1 MKFLEK
7 DLEEIIYNTYLE
19 SPEKLSKKNLYMYG
33 SIKRQLKIGNYGI
46 LDLLTISK
54 DYDYEFESVWNKQKR
69 LFEYKET
76 LKPTLVLT
84 VYELKKE
91 KVGISAFLQCYG
103 YIKGLKDWF
112 RINKPNIKIKFRS
125 VLIGREIDKSG
136 SFCYLPELI
145 HDLDIYTYSY
155 DIDGLNFK
163 NEKDYSLTYK
173 GF

>member
-7 DLEEIIYNTYLE
+7 DLEEIIYNTYLN
-19 SPEKLSKKNLYMYG
+19 SPEKLRKKNLYMHG

-46 LDLLTISK
+46 LDLLTITR
-54 DYDYEFESVWNKQKR
+54 DYEYEFVPVWDEEKRIFEC
-69 LFEYKET
+69 KEVIR
-76 LKPTLVLT
+76 PILVLT

-103 YIKGLKDWF
+103 YIKGLKEWF
-112 RINKPNIKIKFRS
+112 KENKPKIRVRFES
-125 VLIGREIDKSG
+125 VLIGKELDTSG

-145 HDLDIYTYSY
+145 HELEVYTYSY
-155 DIDGLNFK
+155 DVDGLNFK
-163 NEKDYSLTYK
+163 NERDYKLTNK

>member
-7 DLEEIIYNTYLE
+7 DLEEIIYNTYLN
-19 SPEKLSKKNLYMYG
+19 SPEKLRKKNLYMRG

-46 LDLLTISK
+46 LDLLTINR
-54 DYDYEFESVWNKQKR
+54 DYEYEFVPVWDEEKCIFEC
-69 LFEYKET
+69 KEVIRPI
-76 LKPTLVLT
+76 LILT

-112 RINKPNIKIKFRS
+112 KENKPKIRVRFES
-125 VLIGREIDKSG
+125 VLIGKELDKSG

-145 HDLDIYTYSY
+145 NELEVYTYSY
-155 DIDGLNFK
+155 DVDGLNFK
-163 NEKDYSLTYK
+163 NERDYKLINK

>member
-7 DLEEIIYNTYLE
+7 DLEEIIYNTYLS
-19 SPEKLSKKNLYMYG
+19 SPEKLRKKNLYMHG

-46 LDLLTISK
+46 LDLLTISR
-54 DYDYEFESVWNKQKR
+54 DYDYEYKPVWIEKDSVFREKWV
-69 LFEYKET
+69 LI
-76 LKPTLVLT
+76 PTLVLT

-112 RINKPNIKIKFRS
+112 KKHKPTIKVRFES
-125 VLIGREIDKSG
+125 VLIGKELDTSG
-136 SFCYLPELI
+136 SFCFLPELI
-145 HDLDIYTYSY
+145 HELEVYTYSY
-155 DIDGLNFK
+155 DVDGLNFE
-163 NEKDYSLTYK
+163 NVREYSLKNK

>member
-33 SIKRQLKIGNYGI
+33 NIKRQLKIGNYGI
-46 LDLLTISK
+46 LDLLTINR
-54 DYDYEFESVWNKQKR
+54 DYEYEFTPVWNEEKCV
-69 LFEYKET
+69 FECKE
-76 LKPTLVLT
+76 KVRPVLVLT

-112 RINKPNIKIKFRS
+112 RINKPNIKVKFNS

-136 SFCYLPELI
+136 SFCYLPDLI
-145 HDLDIYTYSY
+145 HDFEIYTYSY
-155 DIDGLNFK
+155 NIDGLNFQK
-163 NEKDYSLTYK
+163 ENGYSLTLK

>member
-7 DLEEIIYNTYLE
+7 DLEEIIYNTYLS
-19 SPEKLSKKNLYMYG
+19 SPEKLRKKNLYMHG

-46 LDLLTISK
+46 LDLLTINRE
-54 DYDYEFESVWNKQKR
+54 YEHEVEPFWNAEKCI
-69 LFEYKET
+69 LEYKEVIT
-76 LKPTLVLT
+76 PVLVLT

-112 RINKPNIKIKFRS
+112 EEHKPTIKVRFES
-125 VLIGREIDKSG
+125 VLIGKELDTSG

-145 HDLDIYTYSY
+145 HELEVYTYSY
-155 DIDGLNFK
+155 DVDGLNFK
-163 NEKDYSLTYK
+163 NEVGYKLINK